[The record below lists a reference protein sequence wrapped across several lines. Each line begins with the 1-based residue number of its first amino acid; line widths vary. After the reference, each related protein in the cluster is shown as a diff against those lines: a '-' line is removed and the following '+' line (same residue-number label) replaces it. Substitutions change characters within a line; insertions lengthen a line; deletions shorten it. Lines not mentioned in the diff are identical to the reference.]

1 MTKLEDWLR
10 QMQAFSADHAGPAVK
25 ILARRNKRD
34 LGWSWEINGETNIDD
49 LVEHIDSACRD
60 SGFAGPYEL
69 FAYDVEDRFCAP
81 YTYMAQ
87 VAEIITTSSPAL
99 PAAFENT
106 LSIGVQAQT
115 QLTGLAL
122 RGVAMGQKHLQAV
135 IDRVE
140 KENKRLTSE
149 NDGLRAKLVAHWD
162 TIEKLNTHELENR
175 EQAERTKRMG
185 SIAETAIT
193 AMMARLTGKGSSP
206 AQVIDMKLF
215 QMLFKSLSTDP
226 ERLQKI
232 LAHLGDDERLA
243 VMDLVSRANAEPE
256 TSPHPDAIQQP
267 NGLAAA
273 SAAAATNG
281 KGN

>member
-1 MTKLEDWLR
+1 MTTKLEDWLR
-10 QMQAFSADHAGPAVK
+10 RMQSFSSDHAGPAVK
-25 ILARRNKRD
+25 ISVRRNKRE
-34 LGWSWEINGETNIDD
+34 LGWSWEINGETSIDD

-69 FAYDVEDRFCAP
+69 FAYDAEDRFCAP
-81 YTYMAQ
+81 YTYTAQ
-87 VAEIITTSSPAL
+87 VAELVTTTPAL
-99 PAAFENT
+99 PASIDAT
-106 LSIGVQAQT
+106 LSVGVQAQT

-135 IDRVE
+135 IDRLE
-140 KENKRLTSE
+140 KENKRLTTE
-149 NDGLRAKLVAHWD
+149 NDTLRGKLVAHWD

-193 AMMARLTGKGSSP
+193 AMMARLTGKGSTPS
-206 AQVIDMKLF
+206 QVIDMKLF
-215 QMLFKSLSTDP
+215 QMLFKSLATDAD
-226 ERLQKI
+226 RLQKI
-232 LAHLGDDERLA
+232 LALLGDDERLA
-243 VMDLVSRANAEPE
+243 VMDLVNRANGEAETTTHPE
-256 TSPHPDAIQQP
+256 AIQTT

>member
-1 MTKLEDWLR
+1 MSTKLEDWLR

-25 ILARRNKRD
+25 ILARRNKRE
-34 LGWSWEINGETNIDD
+34 LGWTWELNGETNIND

-69 FAYDVEDRFCAP
+69 FAYDAEDRFCAP
-81 YTYMAQ
+81 YNYTAQ
-87 VAEIITTSSPAL
+87 VAEIVTTSPAL
-99 PAAFENT
+99 PASIENT
-106 LSIGVQAQT
+106 LSIGVQAQSA
-115 QLTGLAL
+115 LTGLAL

-135 IDRVE
+135 IDRLE

-149 NDGLRAKLVAHWD
+149 NDALRTKLVGHWD

-193 AMMARLTGKGSSP
+193 AMMARLTGKGSTPS
-206 AQVIDMKLF
+206 QVIDMKLF
-215 QMLFKSLSTDP
+215 QMLFKSLAGDAD
-226 ERLQKI
+226 RLQKI
-232 LAHLGDDERLA
+232 LALLGDDERLA
-243 VMDLVSRANAEPE
+243 VMDLVNRANAEPE
-256 TSPHPDAIQQP
+256 TTTHPDAMQT
-267 NGLAAA
+267 NGIAAA